1 MRRRLAQCSHYCNA
15 LVDSLGEKE
24 RHDRLAA
31 YRDCSYSLIFAFTL
45 DTIELN
51 VRFPLSAICPIVRW
65 NSWNWSGCPELSEPG
80 GGEP

>member
-1 MRRRLAQCSHYCNA
+1 MGRGGA
-15 LVDSLGEKE
+15 L
-24 RHDRLAA
+24 RDRLVA
-31 YRDCSYSLIFAFTL
+31 YRDCSYSLIFAFTF

-65 NSWNWSGCPELSEPG
+65 NSWNWSGRSPVLSESD